1 MEIPSSSFEAIGF
14 CLLSIETSDN
24 QYKICEVY
32 VNVSDSDSDS
42 DSQISVYKNDVLIDV
57 SNDDIDV
64 SEIDFNID
72 VSDIDIS
79 DIEMSGIMST
89 YFIEKEKEKETE
101 RCCDTI
107 CNKKI
112 LLHNEQEF
120 ISDPCDN
127 ISFLLREVFLSFITE
142 ETAFLCD
149 LFL

>member
-32 VNVSDSDSDS
+32 VNVSDSDS

-89 YFIEKEKEKETE
+89 YFIEKETE
-101 RCCDTI
+101 RERERETCCDTI

-112 LLHNEQEF
+112 ILHNEKEF
-120 ISDPCDN
+120 ISEPCDN

>member
-14 CLLSIETSDN
+14 CLLSIESSDN
-24 QYKICEVY
+24 EYKICEVY
-32 VNVSDSDSDS
+32 VNVSDSD
-42 DSQISVYKNDVLIDV
+42 ISVYKTDVLIDV

-89 YFIEKEKEKETE
+89 YFIETETS
-101 RCCDTI
+101 CDNI
-107 CNKKI
+107 CNKKNLVYNVMTEEKI
-112 LLHNEQEF
+112 IAE
-120 ISDPCDN
+120 PCDN
-127 ISFLLREVFLSFITE
+127 ISTLLCDILLSFVTE
-142 ETAFLCD
+142 ETMFFCD

>member
-32 VNVSDSDSDS
+32 VNVSDSDSD
-42 DSQISVYKNDVLIDV
+42 ISVYKNDVLIDV

-89 YFIEKEKEKETE
+89 YFIEKETS
-101 RCCDTI
+101 CDTI

>member
-14 CLLSIETSDN
+14 CLLSIESSDN
-24 QYKICEVY
+24 EYKICEVY
-32 VNVSDSDSDS
+32 VNVSDSD
-42 DSQISVYKNDVLIDV
+42 ISVYKTDVLIDV

-89 YFIEKEKEKETE
+89 YFIETETS
-101 RCCDTI
+101 CDNI
-107 CNKKI
+107 CNKKN